1 MTGAA
6 VPGRQTRMLK
16 ILSRLQAGGGL
27 NATQLADQLEVC
39 RRTIFR
45 DLSLMRE
52 AGVSVYYDGVTD
64 CYRLSPNGDLMVA
77 PTLESHELTTLVA
90 ALHFSVLQVVPG
102 CSEILRQSTAKLL
115 SQSSRDMKHSVAR
128 LVDSCSVR
136 GLEDYPLQA
145 THVVHRVLQAIGLRR
160 ALQIAVGEPGA
171 AKPLRTRLCP
181 YEIIATPESWEVVG
195 RSSHHR
201 DVRTFDPRDI
211 REAELTDEVYAIPRR
226 FKSRS

>member
-64 CYRLSPNGDLMVA
+64 CYRLSPNGDLMV
-77 PTLESHELTTLVA
+77 
-90 ALHFSVLQVVPG
+90 
-102 CSEILRQSTAKLL
+102 
-115 SQSSRDMKHSVAR
+115 
-128 LVDSCSVR
+128 
-136 GLEDYPLQA
+136 
-145 THVVHRVLQAIGLRR
+145 
-160 ALQIAVGEPGA
+160 
-171 AKPLRTRLCP
+171 
-181 YEIIATPESWEVVG
+181 
-195 RSSHHR
+195 
-201 DVRTFDPRDI
+201 
-211 REAELTDEVYAIPRR
+211 
-226 FKSRS
+226 